1 MTRQERAV
9 RTREA
14 LIEAAA
20 RLFDRDGYEVTS
32 LAAVTAKAQVSAG
45 ALYFHFAT
53 KADLADAV
61 THAALSR
68 LRRIIDARTA
78 TRTDGHPHT
87 HGPANGPGPA
97 DGPGQAPANGPG
109 LGQAPPNRPG
119 LGQAPANGPGLGHAQ
134 ANGPTHAQ
142 ANGLGH
148 AQANGPGQA
157 PANGP
162 GLGHARANGPGHADG
177 HGHGGEG
184 GGGGAQAAGGAE
196 GERVAGSGSPASVPA
211 SGGGGGP
218 VGVGE
223 LQQLIDAT
231 HLFVRGLSR
240 DVVLRA
246 GFGLD
251 GAWGE
256 RPVGEHAAEQ
266 GPVGRGGAG
275 RRMGGEGPSGGWP
288 RVGGGLRGVW
298 SGWVHEVLSVAGARG
313 VLASGV
319 SARDVAVVVVAATVG
334 FEVLG
339 AQDPVWLAP
348 DPLAGFWTLVLPAL
362 VPPPVR
368 SVLQAGGST
377 AVH

>member
-20 RLFDRDGYEVTS
+20 QLFDRDGYEVTS

-78 TRTDGHPHT
+78 TRTDGH
-87 HGPANGPGPA
+87 
-97 DGPGQAPANGPG
+97 
-109 LGQAPPNRPG
+109 
-119 LGQAPANGPGLGHAQ
+119 
-134 ANGPTHAQ
+134 
-142 ANGLGH
+142 
-148 AQANGPGQA
+148 
-157 PANGP
+157 
-162 GLGHARANGPGHADG
+162 G
-177 HGHGGEG
+177 HGHGCGDED
-184 GGGGAQAAGGAE
+184 GGGGAVAHTAGGAE
-196 GERVAGSGSPASVPA
+196 GERVAGAGSPAPGSPASGSPDPGSPA
-211 SGGGGGP
+211 SGAGAGAGGDR
-218 VGVGE
+218 VGE
-223 LQQLIDAT
+223 LQQLIDTT

-256 RPVGEHAAEQ
+256 RPVGERAVEQ
-266 GPVGRGGAG
+266 GPVGRGAAG
-275 RRMGGEGPSGGWP
+275 RR
-288 RVGGGLRGVW
+288 VGGDRPPGRWPHVGGALRGVW
-298 SGWVHEVLSVAGARG
+298 SGWVHEVLTVAGARG

-319 SARDVAVVVVAATVG
+319 SAGDAAVVVVAATVG

-348 DPLAGFWTLVLPAL
+348 DPLTGFWTLVLPAL

-368 SVLQAGGST
+368 EVLRAGGST
-377 AVH
+377 AAH

>member
-20 RLFDRDGYEVTS
+20 QLFDRDGYEVTS

-78 TRTDGHPHT
+78 TRTDDHH
-87 HGPANGPGPA
+87 H
-97 DGPGQAPANGPG
+97 
-109 LGQAPPNRPG
+109 
-119 LGQAPANGPGLGHAQ
+119 H
-134 ANGPTHAQ
+134 
-142 ANGLGH
+142 
-148 AQANGPGQA
+148 
-157 PANGP
+157 
-162 GLGHARANGPGHADG
+162 G
-177 HGHGGEG
+177 HGHGDEG
-184 GGGGAQAAGGAE
+184 GGAGAVAHTDGSAE
-196 GERVAGSGSPASVPA
+196 GERVAAPGSPASDAASGAVSGSPAPGAPSGSPTSGA
-211 SGGGGGP
+211 PSGSSAPGAGAGGGRGP
-218 VGVGE
+218 DRVGE
-223 LQQLIDAT
+223 LQQLIDTT

-256 RPVGEHAAEQ
+256 RPVGERAVEQ
-266 GPVGRGGAG
+266 GPVGRGPVGRGAAG
-275 RRMGGEGPSGGWP
+275 RRVGGERPSGRWP
-288 RVGGGLRGVW
+288 HVGGGLRGVW
-298 SGWVHEVLSVAGARG
+298 SGWVHEVLTVAGARG

-319 SARDVAVVVVAATVG
+319 SAGDAAVVVVAATVG

-348 DPLAGFWTLVLPAL
+348 DPLTGFWTLVLPAL
-362 VPPPVR
+362 VPPPIR

-377 AVH
+377 TAH

>member
-1 MTRQERAV
+1 MIFVSRVCAAPSQCIDGAVMTRQERAV

-20 RLFDRDGYEVTS
+20 QLFDRDGYEVTS

-78 TRTDGHPHT
+78 TRPDTHDHVDAHGH
-87 HGPANGPGPA
+87 
-97 DGPGQAPANGPG
+97 
-109 LGQAPPNRPG
+109 
-119 LGQAPANGPGLGHAQ
+119 
-134 ANGPTHAQ
+134 
-142 ANGLGH
+142 
-148 AQANGPGQA
+148 
-157 PANGP
+157 
-162 GLGHARANGPGHADG
+162 G
-177 HGHGGEG
+177 HGHGGGGGDGHGDGHEDEG
-184 GGGGAQAAGGAE
+184 EVGGGGAVARAAGGAK
-196 GERVAGSGSPASVPA
+196 GERVAGSGSPAFEPAPSPVSGPAPSPA
-211 SGGGGGP
+211 SAPGAVPVPGGGGGP

-223 LQQLIDAT
+223 LQQLIDTT

-266 GPVGRGGAG
+266 GPVGRGSVG

-319 SARDVAVVVVAATVG
+319 SARDAAVVVVAATVG

-368 SVLQAGGST
+368 RVLQAGGST

>member
-20 RLFDRDGYEVTS
+20 QLFDRDGYEVTS

-78 TRTDGHPHT
+78 TRTDSHEHD
-87 HGPANGPGPA
+87 H
-97 DGPGQAPANGPG
+97 
-109 LGQAPPNRPG
+109 
-119 LGQAPANGPGLGHAQ
+119 
-134 ANGPTHAQ
+134 
-142 ANGLGH
+142 
-148 AQANGPGQA
+148 
-157 PANGP
+157 
-162 GLGHARANGPGHADG
+162 G
-177 HGHGGEG
+177 HGHGRGDEG
-184 GGGGAQAAGGAE
+184 GGAGAVAHTDGSAE
-196 GERVAGSGSPASVPA
+196 GERVAAPGSPAPGSPASGGASGSPASGAPSGSPA
-211 SGGGGGP
+211 SGAPSGSSAPGAGGGRGP
-218 VGVGE
+218 DRVGE
-223 LQQLIDAT
+223 LQQLIDTT

-256 RPVGEHAAEQ
+256 RPVGERAVEQGPVGQ
-266 GPVGRGGAG
+266 GPVGRGPVGRGAAG
-275 RRMGGEGPSGGWP
+275 RRVGGERPSGRWP
-288 RVGGGLRGVW
+288 HVGGGLRGVW
-298 SGWVHEVLSVAGARG
+298 SGWVHEVLTVAGARG

-319 SARDVAVVVVAATVG
+319 SAGDAAVVVVAATVG

-348 DPLAGFWTLVLPAL
+348 DPLTGFWTLVLPAL
-362 VPPPVR
+362 VPSPIR

-377 AVH
+377 TAH